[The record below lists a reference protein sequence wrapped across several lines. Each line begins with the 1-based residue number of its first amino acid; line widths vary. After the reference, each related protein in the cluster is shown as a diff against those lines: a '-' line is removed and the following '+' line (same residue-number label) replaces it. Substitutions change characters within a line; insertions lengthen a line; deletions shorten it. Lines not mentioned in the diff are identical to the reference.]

1 MFGRVPLNRRY
12 QRPICA
18 ALITVKAG
26 EFPELRIKAYAGRVL
41 LSFLQHKC
49 AQLVNSQRAAGTDI
63 DQVLLMIH
71 YALVSLCD
79 WFLKVE
85 TAQRYLSATEAEDI
99 WAESMRL
106 LGFLIAKHVLL
117 VF

>member
-1 MFGRVPLNRRY
+1 MFGRVTLNRHY
-12 QRPICA
+12 QHPICA
-18 ALITVKAG
+18 ALLTVKNG

-41 LSFLQHKC
+41 LSFLQHKV
-49 AQLVNSQRAAGTDI
+49 AQVVNAQRAAETEI

-71 YALVSLCD
+71 FALVSLCD

-99 WAESMRL
+99 YSESLQL
-106 LGFLIAKHVLL
+106 LGC
-117 VF
+117 